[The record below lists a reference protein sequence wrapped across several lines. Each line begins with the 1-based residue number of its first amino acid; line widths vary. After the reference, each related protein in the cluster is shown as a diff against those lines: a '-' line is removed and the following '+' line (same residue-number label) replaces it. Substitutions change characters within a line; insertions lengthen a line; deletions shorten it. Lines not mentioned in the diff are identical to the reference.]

1 MAEKQLQ
8 SLRSLLERLTS
19 DLNSYAPLV
28 CKHFFSG
35 AAVYAGGRIFMT
47 LTPAGLALK
56 LPEASQAALLEK
68 GAKALRYFPQGPI
81 KKDYLVVPKKIAGDD
96 GALTPWIQESI
107 RYVLTL
113 PKPRPKSKKA
123 K

>member
-8 SLRSLLERLTS
+8 SLQSLLEQLTP
-19 DLNSYAPLV
+19 DLSPDAPLV

-35 AAVYAGGRIFMT
+35 AAVYADGRIFMT
-47 LTPAGLALK
+47 LTPVGLALK
-56 LPEASQAALLEK
+56 LPDASRTAFLKK

-96 GALTPWIQESI
+96 GALTPWVQESI

-123 K
+123 R